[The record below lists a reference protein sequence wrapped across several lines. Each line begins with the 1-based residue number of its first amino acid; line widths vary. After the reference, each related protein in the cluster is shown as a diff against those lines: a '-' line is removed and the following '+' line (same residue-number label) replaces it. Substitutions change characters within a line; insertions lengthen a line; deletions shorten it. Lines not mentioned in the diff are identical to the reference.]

1 MLVYLRPVV
10 MISVQNI
17 GASNC
22 DMLE

>member
-17 GASNC
+17 GASNY